1 MLPLFVCLGSFYC
14 KGMRAKEFS
23 VLVIFCTKIRV
34 YTFVN
39 LFLYVV
45 FFDLFVFGVLLRGFV
60 FVLGLSRFVLLVF
73 LFCLTKV
80 FNTSQLI
87 QTQIDRTWLLV

>member
-14 KGMRAKEFS
+14 KGMRAKRFL
-23 VLVIFCTKIRV
+23 LVVTFCTKIHV

-45 FFDLFVFGVLLRGFV
+45 FFGFFVFGVLLRGFV
-60 FVLGLSRFVLLVF
+60 FVLGLSRFVLLAF

-80 FNTSQLI
+80 FNTSQPI